1 MKHKWPHIDAGN
13 YFIVDE
19 SLLQLVRGLVGP
31 LDGELFD
38 LCQLGGEWLV
48 AVTGA
53 GRLSLLLLLGSG
65 GRLLLLPR
73 VTQQPGPHQLL
84 QLLVGHGL
92 LAGELLQLA
101 GGQLV
106 DPRHSVARGR
116 GLVQRRQLVEG
127 LDTVGL
133 HLHRATQLA
142 CRLT

>member
-31 LDGELFD
+31 LDRELFD

-53 GRLSLLLLLGSG
+53 GRLSLLLLGPGS
-65 GRLLLLPR
+65 RLLLLLR

-133 HLHRATQLA
+133 HLHRAPQLA